1 MDSQTSKIELVK
13 MILNIENEK
22 FIEKIKDFI
31 QKENVDFW
39 DELSLSEQKEIEKGI
54 EELDKGKRIELIRI
68 YNDQFTKDSEYLI
81 KMIDFSIVDKTLIGK
96 AERFKKLN

>member
-31 QKENVDFW
+31 QKEAVDFW

-54 EELDKGKRIELIRI
+54 EELDKGKRVEF
-68 YNDQFTKDSEYLI
+68 NDF
-81 KMIDFSIVDKTLIGK
+81 
-96 AERFKKLN
+96 FKKIS

>member
-1 MDSQTSKIELVK
+1 

-31 QKENVDFW
+31 QKEAVDFW

-54 EELDKGKRIELIRI
+54 EELDKGKRVEF
-68 YNDQFTKDSEYLI
+68 NDF
-81 KMIDFSIVDKTLIGK
+81 
-96 AERFKKLN
+96 FKKIS